1 MHFVQS
7 NENGR
12 IYIKKFAIEKLVYKL
27 FNDNA
32 KKLSC
37 YYVTY
42 DQSVITI
49 YLHEQAG
56 VDIEALENIQV
67 NIRKFLRNEL
77 GLYVEKVNINLG

>member
-12 IYIKKFAIEKLVYKL
+12 IYIKRFAIEKFIYNF
-27 FNDNA
+27 FNDNEE
-32 KKLSC
+32 KLSC

-56 VDIEALENIQV
+56 VSIEALGNIQV
-67 NIRKFLRNEL
+67 RIRKLLREDL

>member
-12 IYIKKFAIEKLVYKL
+12 IYIKRFAIEKLIYNV
-27 FNDNA
+27 FNDNE
-32 KKLSC
+32 KELSC

-67 NIRKFLRNEL
+67 NLRDFLRNEL